1 MTQEIHVIYHKNC
14 ADGFGAAW
22 MAWQRFKDNAQYHP
36 CSYGDGPPEMDPDS
50 TVYILDFSFPRAV
63 MLELIK
69 NHTEVILL
77 DHHKSAEADIG
88 DLPGCHFD
96 MEQSGAYLAWAWF
109 NADATDYPIPQWRFM
124 LYIEDRDLWNWKL
137 PESRAF
143 SAALASYPKDF
154 DTWEYLSYEIPRL
167 QREGGAMLRAQKM
180 QIHMLVENNALWYNL
195 GGYEI
200 PAVNTPLLAS
210 EMGEALLEKFPDA
223 PFAGTYYDHPDG
235 KEHWSLRSREDF
247 DVSSIAKVYGG
258 GGHRAAAGFVK

>member
-1 MTQEIHVIYHKNC
+1 MTQEIHIIYHKNC

-22 MAWQRFKDNAQYHP
+22 MAWQRFNDNAQYHP
-36 CSYGDGPPEMDPDS
+36 CSYGDNPPEMDPDS

-88 DLPGCHFD
+88 DLPGCYFD

-109 NADATDYPIPQWRFM
+109 NADATDYPLAQWQFM
-124 LYIEDRDLWNWKL
+124 MYIEDRDLWRWKL
-137 PESRAF
+137 PGSRAF

-154 DTWEYLSYEIPRL
+154 DTWELLSYEIPRL
-167 QREGGAMLRAQKM
+167 QREGYTILRAQQM
-180 QIHMLVENNALWYNL
+180 QIEMLTQNNALWYNL
-195 GGYEI
+195 SGYEI

-210 EMGEALLEKFPDA
+210 EMGEALLEKFPEA
-223 PFAGTYYDHPDG
+223 QFAGTYYDHPDG
-235 KEHWSLRSREDF
+235 KEHWSLRSRGDF
-247 DVSSIAKVYGG
+247 DVSEVAKEYGG